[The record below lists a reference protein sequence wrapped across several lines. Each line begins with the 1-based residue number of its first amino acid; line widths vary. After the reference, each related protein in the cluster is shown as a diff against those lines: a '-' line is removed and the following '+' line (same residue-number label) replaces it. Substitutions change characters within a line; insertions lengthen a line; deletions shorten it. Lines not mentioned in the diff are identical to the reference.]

1 MINNSA
7 RLFLA
12 MAFLSCLLVL
22 NPGYTP
28 VSLATTQEP
37 ADPGNLIAIGKDGK
51 PAGPCPLKHT
61 DVNVEISG
69 FVSHVTVKQV
79 FENPF
84 KEKIEA
90 IYTFPLS
97 ADGAVYEMYMKVGDK
112 TIRGEIKRREEARRI
127 YEEARDQ
134 GKVASL
140 LDQERPNIFTQ
151 SVANIVPGARVEI
164 TIKYVELIPYADGK
178 FTFSFPM
185 VVGPRFMPG
194 NPTGKE
200 GTGWAPDT
208 TEVPDASKISPP
220 VTPPDT
226 RAGHD
231 VSLTVSLNAGMAIQ
245 EITSKL
251 HEVDIVKSN
260 ADKNANITL
269 KNKQTIPNKDFVLE
283 YSVAQDE
290 VKSGFLV
297 HKDGNTGYLALM
309 LIPPK
314 KVKPEQIAPKEMIFV
329 IDRSGSQSG
338 QPIGKAKET
347 MNYIL
352 KNMNPNDTF
361 NVIDFSNQVHVMFET
376 PQKNTPEIME
386 KAKAYIATL
395 EGNGGT
401 WMAPAVEAACST
413 PADANRLRIV
423 TFMTD
428 GYVGND
434 FVIIDM
440 VKKLRGNSRWFPFGT
455 GNSVNRFLLD
465 NMARLGGGEAE
476 YILLNDPGEEVAKKF
491 YSRIS
496 TPVLTDIKIDFG
508 GLAVEEIFPRET
520 SDLWDQ
526 KPLYFRAKYAKA
538 GKGVITLTGFYGG
551 KPYEQKLEIAL
562 PKTETANSVLS
573 PIWARAK
580 VDMLIDQNLAG
591 AQNGTIDNELKEEIV
606 KVALEHKIMTQYT
619 SFVAVEETVITEG
632 GKPKTVTVPVEMP
645 DGVSYEGVFGDSVN
659 EKSNNANVKQAM
671 GNGSSRGRKIEVQKP
686 SAPAAGT
693 LAPPTP
699 MSPPATPGKNA
710 SADESEAINSPLK
723 TQDEI
728 KAMTTEER
736 TKYYVGLRTAKE
748 LIGLVEKV
756 AREGKD
762 GSLKLEKFEV
772 TNGIVTVQI
781 WLKDNS
787 DDAITALKALGIE
800 VIFNSSTAKMVIG
813 RIDINKLEALAQ
825 AENVKLIEPAKMK

>member
-1 MINNSA
+1 MKNIICA
-7 RLFLA
+7 RF
-12 MAFLSCLLVL
+12 
-22 NPGYTP
+22 
-28 VSLATTQEP
+28 SLAILLLACISLTNAGNSPLSIAAETMPE
-37 ADPGNLIAIGKDGK
+37 PGNLMAIGKDGK
-51 PAGPCPLKHT
+51 PAGLCPLKHT
-61 DVNVEISG
+61 YVVAEISG
-69 FVSHVTVKQV
+69 FVSHVTVKQI

-97 ADGAVYEMYMKVGDK
+97 ANGAVYEMLMQVGNK
-112 TIRGEIKRREEARRI
+112 TVRGEIKRREEARRI

-151 SVANIVPGARVEI
+151 SVANIVPGAQVEI

-194 NPTGKE
+194 EAVGHE

-208 TEVPDASKISPP
+208 TKVPDASKISPP

-231 VSLTVSLNAGMAIQ
+231 IDLAVNIDAGMAIQ
-245 EITSKL
+245 DMVSKL
-251 HEVDIVKSN
+251 HDVNITKSN
-260 ADKNANITL
+260 GNQKAGITL

-283 YSVAQDE
+283 YSVAQDD

-297 HKDGNTGYLALM
+297 HKDGDTGYLTLM

-314 KVKPEQIAPKEMIFV
+314 KVKPEQVAPKEMIFV

-338 QPIGKAKET
+338 LPIEKAKET
-347 MNYIL
+347 MNFIL
-352 KNMNPNDTF
+352 KNMNPEDTF

-376 PQKNTPEIME
+376 PQKNTPEIVK
-386 KAKAYIATL
+386 KAGEYIATL
-395 EGNGGT
+395 TGNGGT
-401 WMAPAVEAACST
+401 WMAPAVEKACST

-434 FVIIDM
+434 FEIIDL

-465 NMARLGGGEAE
+465 NMARMGGGEVE

-496 TPVLTDIKIDFG
+496 TPVLTDIKVDFG
-508 GLAVEEIFPRET
+508 GLAVEEVFPKEV

-526 KPLYFRAKYAKA
+526 KPLYYKAKYTKA
-538 GKGVITLTGFYGG
+538 GKGVITLKGFYGG
-551 KPYEQKLEIAL
+551 KPYEQKLEVTL
-562 PKTETANSVLS
+562 PETELANKALS
-573 PIWARAK
+573 PVWARAK
-580 VDMLIDQNLAG
+580 VDMLMDQNLTGVQRG
-591 AQNGTIDNELKEEIV
+591 AIENELKEEIV
-606 KVALEHKIMTQYT
+606 KVALEHRIMTQYT

-632 GKPKTVTVPVEMP
+632 GKPKTITVPVEMP
-645 DGVSYEGVFGDSVN
+645 EGVSYEGVFGEYS
-659 EKSNNANVKQAM
+659 EKQNKAVGIGGGQFR
-671 GNGSSRGRKIEVQKP
+671 GSFGGAKTK
-686 SAPAAGT
+686 APDQPAQ
-693 LAPPTP
+693 APPAPMTP
-699 MSPPATPGKNA
+699 PS
-710 SADESEAINSPLK
+710 SANSAEDEESDSFDSISSPLK
-723 TQDEI
+723 SQEEL
-728 KAMTTEER
+728 KKMTPEELK
-736 TKYYVGLRTAKE
+736 KYYVELRTANE
-748 LIGLVEKV
+748 LIGLAEKV
-756 AREGKD
+756 AKEGKD
-762 GSLKLEKFEV
+762 GNLKLEKFEV
-772 TNGIVTVQI
+772 TGGIVTVQV
-781 WLKDNS
+781 WLNDNS
-787 DDAITALKALGIE
+787 DSAIDALKTLGLE

-813 RIDINKLEALAQ
+813 KIDVKKLEGLAQ
-825 AENVKLIEPAKMK
+825 SEKVKLIEPAKI

>member
-1 MINNSA
+1 MKNIICT
-7 RLFLA
+7 RFFLA
-12 MAFLSCLLVL
+12 ILLLTCVFLANAG
-22 NPGYTP
+22 NPPLSIAAETMP
-28 VSLATTQEP
+28 E
-37 ADPGNLIAIGKDGK
+37 PGNLIAIDKDGK

-61 DVNVEISG
+61 YVVAEISG
-69 FVSHVTVKQV
+69 FVSHVTVKQI

-97 ADGAVYEMYMKVGDK
+97 ANGAVYEMFMKIGNK
-112 TIRGEIKRREEARRI
+112 TVRGEIKRREEARRI

-151 SVANIVPGARVEI
+151 SVANIVPGAQVEI
-164 TIKYVELIPYADGK
+164 TIKYVELIPYTDGK

-194 NPTGKE
+194 EAIGHE

-208 TEVPDASKISPP
+208 TKVPDASKISPP
-220 VTPPDT
+220 VTPPNT

-231 VSLTVSLNAGMAIQ
+231 IDLTVTIDAGMVIQ
-245 EITSKL
+245 DITSKL
-251 HEVDIVKSN
+251 HDVNITKSN
-260 ADKNANITL
+260 GNQKAGVSL

-283 YSVAQDE
+283 YAVAQDD

-297 HKDGNTGYLALM
+297 HKDGDTGYLTLM

-314 KVKPEQIAPKEMIFV
+314 KVKPEQVAPKEMIFV

-338 QPIGKAKET
+338 LPIEKAKET

-352 KNMNPNDTF
+352 KNMNPEDTF

-376 PQKNTPEIME
+376 PQKNTPEIVK
-386 KAKAYIATL
+386 KAGEYIATL
-395 EGNGGT
+395 TGNGGT
-401 WMAPAVEAACST
+401 WMAPAVEKACST
-413 PADANRLRIV
+413 QADANRLRIV

-434 FVIIDM
+434 FEIIDL

-465 NMARLGGGEAE
+465 NMARMGGGEVE

-496 TPVLTDIKIDFG
+496 TPVLTDIKVDFG
-508 GLAVEEIFPRET
+508 GLAVEEVFPKEV

-526 KPLYFRAKYAKA
+526 KPLYYKAKYTKA
-538 GKGVITLTGFYGG
+538 GKGVITLKGFYGG
-551 KPYEQKLEIAL
+551 KPYEQKLEVTL
-562 PKTETANSVLS
+562 PETETANKALS
-573 PIWARAK
+573 PVWARAK
-580 VDMLIDQNLAG
+580 VDMLMDQNLTG
-591 AQNGTIDNELKEEIV
+591 AQNGTIDNELKEDIV
-606 KVALEHKIMTQYT
+606 KVALEHRIMTQYT

-632 GKPKTVTVPVEMP
+632 GKPKTITVPVEMP
-645 DGVSYEGVFGDSVN
+645 EGVSYEGVFGDADMRNSPGIGGG
-659 EKSNNANVKQAM
+659 KFGGSFGGAKAKAPGTPAQA
-671 GNGSSRGRKIEVQKP
+671 P
-686 SAPAAGT
+686 SAASPAPVT
-693 LAPPTP
+693 PPPSTNF
-699 MSPPATPGKNA
+699 AENE
-710 SADESEAINSPLK
+710 ESDSFDSISSPLK
-723 TQDEI
+723 SQEEL
-728 KAMTTEER
+728 KKMTPEELK
-736 TKYYVGLRTAKE
+736 KYYVELRTAPE

-756 AREGKD
+756 AKEGKD
-762 GSLKLEKFEV
+762 GNLKLEKIEV
-772 TNGIVTVQI
+772 TGGIVTVQV
-781 WLKDNS
+781 WLNDNS
-787 DDAITALKALGIE
+787 DSAIDALKALGLE
-800 VIFNSSTAKMVIG
+800 VIFNSSAAKMVIG
-813 RIDINKLEALAQ
+813 KIDVKKLEGLAQ
-825 AENVKLIEPAKMK
+825 SEKVKLIEPAKI